1 MEVIREE
8 LVAIKEQYSD
18 PRRTIIMENRA
29 DLSDEDL
36 ITEEDMVVTVSHEGY
51 VKAQPLSDY
60 QAQHRGG
67 RGKSATQTKEED
79 FVDQL
84 IIANTHDTI
93 LCFSSKGKVYALKV
107 YQLPIGSRA
116 ARGKPF
122 VNLLPLEDGEK
133 INAFL
138 PTRDYDEN
146 KFVFMATSAG
156 TVKKTPLC
164 EFAYQRTSGKI
175 AIDLREDDTLI
186 GVAITDGQQNVMLFS
201 SNGKAIRFNEADVR
215 SMGRGAAG
223 VRGLRLTEGENV
235 ISLIIASEGEVLTIS
250 ENGYGKRTFV
260 EKFRHQGRGGSG
272 TIAMQTSERNGNVIG
287 ALLVNDADELMI
299 ITDGGTLVRT
309 RVAEISVVGRVAQGV
324 RVIRLDVG
332 EKVVGVDRIAGLEVE
347 ETEELENDEIIETTN
362 NEVVE
367 TPINDVIEE

>member
-1 MEVIREE
+1 
-8 LVAIKEQYSD
+8 
-18 PRRTIIMENRA
+18 MENR
-29 DLSDEDL
+29 DDVTDEDL

-51 VKAQPLSDY
+51 VKSQPLSDY

-84 IIANTHDTI
+84 VIASTHDTI
-93 LCFSSKGKVYALKV
+93 LCFSSRGKVYAMKV

-122 VNLLPLEDGEK
+122 VNLFPLEEGEK

-146 KFVFMATSAG
+146 KFIFMATSAG
-156 TVKKTPLC
+156 TVKKTPLP
-164 EFAYQRTSGKI
+164 EFASIRVSGKI

-186 GVAITDGQQNVMLFS
+186 GVAITDGEQNVMLFS

-215 SMGRGAAG
+215 SMGRTATG
-223 VRGLRLTEGENV
+223 VRGLRLTEGEKV
-235 ISLIIASEGEVLTIS
+235 ISLIVASEGAVLTVS
-250 ENGYGKRTFV
+250 ENGYGKRTEV

-272 TIAMQTSERNGNVIG
+272 TIAMQTSERNGNVVG
-287 ALLVNDADELMI
+287 ALLVSDTDELMI

-309 RVAEISVVGRVAQGV
+309 RVAEISVVGRNAQGV

-332 EKVVGVDRIAGLEVE
+332 EKVVGVDRIAGLE
-347 ETEELENDEIIETTN
+347 TEELEEDEAVETTDEIIET
-362 NEVVE
+362 E
-367 TPINDVIEE
+367 IDGVIEE

>member
-1 MEVIREE
+1 
-8 LVAIKEQYSD
+8 
-18 PRRTIIMENRA
+18 
-29 DLSDEDL
+29 
-36 ITEEDMVVTVSHEGY
+36 
-51 VKAQPLSDY
+51 
-60 QAQHRGG
+60 
-67 RGKSATQTKEED
+67 
-79 FVDQL
+79 
-84 IIANTHDTI
+84 
-93 LCFSSKGKVYALKV
+93 
-107 YQLPIGSRA
+107 
-116 ARGKPF
+116 
-122 VNLLPLEDGEK
+122 PLEDGEK

-138 PTRDYDEN
+138 PTRNYDEN

-156 TVKKTPLC
+156 TVKKTPLS

-223 VRGLRLTEGENV
+223 VRGLRLTEGESV

-287 ALLVNDADELMI
+287 ALLVNDTDELMI

-309 RVAEISVVGRVAQGV
+309 RVTEISVVGRVAQGV

-332 EKVVGVDRIAGLEVE
+332 EKVVGVDRIAGLEVD
-347 ETEELENDEIIETTN
+347 ETEELENDEILETTN
-362 NEVVE
+362 NEVAE
-367 TPINDVIEE
+367 IAINDGIEE